1 MEVFKTPG
9 RKSRV
14 WTLPDGSRV
23 RGIGGGPGWG
33 QGKDRARENQREGS
47 WPEEA
52 GQGLGCTRSKGCSHS
67 GQRWEQV
74 PIQTQ
79 SEGDPCQAPRG
90 GVGDKKRGEWWPSW
104 RVLASKIL
112 GLVLWKEKG
121 HSMIF
126 SREVASSK

>member
-1 MEVFKTPG
+1 MEVFKTLG

-23 RGIGGGPGWG
+23 RGIGGGPGRG
-33 QGKDRARENQREGS
+33 QGKDWARENQREGS
-47 WPEEA
+47 WPEEVKVWA
-52 GQGLGCTRSKGCSHS
+52 AHVPRAAATVGRGGSRCRS
-67 GQRWEQV
+67 RRRV
-74 PIQTQ
+74 
-79 SEGDPCQAPRG
+79 RG
-90 GVGDKKRGEWWPSW
+90 TPAKPPGVGVGDKKRGEWWPSW
-104 RVLASKIL
+104 RVFASKIL

>member
-1 MEVFKTPG
+1 MEAECVVLG
-9 RKSRV
+9 GDQ
-14 WTLPDGSRV
+14 DGV
-23 RGIGGGPGWG
+23 
-33 QGKDRARENQREGS
+33 RARTGLVRIRGKGHGLRRSRFGLHAFQGGS
-47 WPEEA
+47 
-52 GQGLGCTRSKGCSHS
+52 CSHS